1 MDKSAQELTK
11 SVMSQSQ
18 NTETT
23 KHNKVKTSHRQK
35 VIIFCVKQ
43 SCASHSFKENIF
55 THLARGFVAQI
66 TLCW

>member
-35 VIIFCVKQ
+35 VIILCVKQ
-43 SCASHSFKENIF
+43 SSASHSFEEKTF
-55 THLARGFVAQI
+55 SRT
-66 TLCW
+66 